1 MELSRDDWELTLK
14 QCKSQA
20 VQLQLQTSANDA
32 VMLMVATKLQKLP
45 KKEQP
50 ANEDTP
56 E

>member
-20 VQLQLQTSANDA
+20 VQLQLQTEANEA
-32 VMLMVATKLQKLP
+32 VMLMITTKLQKLP

-50 ANEDTP
+50 ANEVAP